1 MTHANL
7 ATILGEPKSDIISTL
22 HSLHSVL
29 DVPEEETR
37 PICLLHPSFRDFLL
51 NPARCLNQTFLV
63 DARATHHHLLNCCLR
78 LMKNHLRRN
87 MCNLERPG
95 IRAHDLAKA
104 DVDKFIPLP
113 IQYAC
118 RYWIHHLQQSNI
130 EPTEHLGIIDFFQ
143 TQFLFWLE
151 SLALI
156 SRLSDGIIMVRLLE
170 AMLAVGGPYLLN
182 ATPILINRRGAML
195 LDVVPYFLGLQ
206 KNGDRNFP
214 MMLPRLYISY
224 YTMRSDFY

>member
-78 LMKNHLRRN
+78 LMKNHLRQN